1 MPRGS
6 PLFIPAPLRLNFP
19 PPIIPD
25 HELLRV
31 IGRGSYGEVWLARN
45 VMGVLRAVKV
55 VYRARFDHDRPFE
68 REFGGIQRYEPLSR
82 TGEGLVQVLHVGRN
96 DSAGCF
102 YYVMELA
109 DDAEAG
115 PAPDARPNAGTYAP
129 RTLRSDLER
138 LRRLPVDECLEIA
151 VALTTGL
158 AQLHRHRLV
167 HRDLKPSNVIFVNGR
182 AKLADVGLVA
192 GADESRSFV
201 GTEGF
206 VPPEGPGRATADL
219 FGLSRLLYQAATG
232 LEPDRFPEIPQDWLG
247 APEATGLIEFH
258 EVLLKL
264 GEGSAARRYQNAADV
279 LADLALLRSGKSVR
293 QLRTLERR
301 VVWFR
306 RLGTTA
312 LVALAVAGVAW
323 LWTAREARRER
334 ENFSRLAAAEQ
345 RARRELI
352 NAQLAQARA
361 ERLAGGLDRRD
372 AGLRALTNAARLQP
386 DPESRRALRSEAA
399 ATLAQP
405 GFRWVPAPAS
415 LRHLDPMGVVCD
427 GTQEWAARWLADGA
441 IVVNRIGQTAELA
454 RLPAPVPPPDEVL
467 GFNGSR
473 RFLALRRGED
483 RLIGDLT
490 KGTYCRTN
498 PLATFGPADRLWV
511 AGPDGALHLET
522 LPKGE
527 IVRQLPCP
535 AELISDLPWRRLAAT
550 ESGPL
555 AAVNGAGTIVW
566 WNGSDPTPA
575 GRLRTDSEIYSL
587 AWNRAGDLLAA
598 GTTGGDVLLW
608 RLPDP
613 TVQWQVRAHTAAVRR
628 LAFGVGDRTL
638 AVASE
643 GEELS
648 LLEVGSGRRLAS
660 LPAIV
665 WNQSFRPSDQRLALV
680 WRGGQPGFLEFVP
693 AVGLEQRRG
702 SRAAANDAALAFS
715 PDGRW
720 LAAGTVATVD
730 VWDQQR
736 GVLAASLP
744 AVGIRAVAFAGDP
757 PELRWLDDE
766 GLARLPWPP
775 GDTGPAVPPIRDRSR
790 PWTHFTQASNGVH
803 ALADAAAESV
813 TVQRPGAP
821 EIRMGPHPGVRFVS
835 VSGDGGRLA
844 TGSLAEP
851 GIQLWDT
858 ENGQR
863 LHRLPTGLNVR
874 PLFSPDG
881 RWLAAAGPTCSLW
894 SGPDW
899 HRVEGLPETPGNTVA
914 AAAAFSPGGEWFAA
928 VFGDH
933 QVRLFRLPSLAPGL
947 TAEAPGHAR
956 VLALAFSP
964 DGRTLAVTT
973 TEGEVLL
980 WNLPAL
986 EQALAGLGLPE

>member
-1 MPRGS
+1 MIS
-6 PLFIPAPLRLNFP
+6 P
-19 PPIIPD
+19 PPTIPD

-45 VMGVLRAVKV
+45 VMGALRAVKV
-55 VYRARFDHDRPFE
+55 VYRAHFDHERPYE

-82 TGEGLVQVLHVGRN
+82 SGEGLVQVLHVGRN
-96 DSAGCF
+96 DAAGCF

-109 DDAEAG
+109 DDDGAG
-115 PAPDARPNAGTYAP
+115 PAFEVPPDAATYAP

-151 VALTTGL
+151 GALATGL
-158 AQLHRHRLV
+158 EQLHRRRLV

-232 LEPDRFPEIPQDWLG
+232 LGPERFPEIPPDWLETPDASG
-247 APEATGLIEFH
+247 RIEFH
-258 EVLLKL
+258 EILLKL
-264 GEGSAARRYQNAADV
+264 GEGDAVRRYQTATDV

-306 RLGTTA
+306 RLGTA
-312 LVALAVAGVAW
+312 ALAALTLAGVAW

-334 ENFSRLAAAEQ
+334 ENVRRLAAAEQ

-372 AGLRALTNAARLQP
+372 AGLRALTDAARMNP
-386 DPESRRALRSEAA
+386 DPEQRQALRSEAE

-405 GFRWVPAPAS
+405 GFRWLPAPAS
-415 LRHLDPMGVVCD
+415 LRHLDPMGVVGD
-427 GTQEWAARWLADGA
+427 GAQEWAARWLADGA
-441 IVVNRIGQTAELA
+441 IVVNRIGETNVLA
-454 RLPAPVPPPDEVL
+454 RLPAPVPPPDEIL

-490 KGTYCRTN
+490 SGIYCRTN
-498 PLATFGPADRLWV
+498 RLATFAPANRLWV
-511 AGPDGALHLET
+511 AGTEGALNLEA
-522 LPKGE
+522 LSSGE
-527 IVRQLPCP
+527 LVRQIPCP
-535 AELISDLPWRRLAAT
+535 AELVSELPWLHLAGAEAGQLAA
-550 ESGPL
+550 
-555 AAVNGAGTIVW
+555 ANRAGTVVW
-566 WNGSDPTPA
+566 WSAEGTAPA

-598 GTTGGDVLLW
+598 GSTSGDVLLW

-613 TVQWQVRAHTAAVRR
+613 TVQWRVRAHTAAVRR
-628 LAFGVGDRTL
+628 LAFAGDGRTL

-643 GEELS
+643 GEEVS
-648 LLEVGSGRRLAS
+648 LLDVRSGKRLAA
-660 LPAIV
+660 LPAIA
-665 WNQSFRPSDQRLALV
+665 WSLSFRPGDHRLALI
-680 WRGGQPGFLEFVP
+680 WRGGQPGFIEFVP
-693 AVGLEQRRG
+693 AIGLEQRRG
-702 SRAAANDAALAFS
+702 SRAAANDAALAYS
-715 PDGRW
+715 PDGHW

-730 VWDQQR
+730 VWDQR
-736 GVLAASLP
+736 RRALAATF
-744 AVGIRAVAFAGDP
+744 AAAGVRAVAFATEPAG
-757 PELRWLDDE
+757 LVWVDDD
-766 GLARLPWPP
+766 GFARLPWPP
-775 GDTGPAVPPIRDRSR
+775 QEAGTAVAPQRDRSR
-790 PWTHFTQASNGVH
+790 PWTHFALATNGVL
-803 ALADAAAESV
+803 ALADATAETV
-813 TVQRPGAP
+813 TVRRPGAA
-821 EIRMGPHPGVRFVS
+821 ELRLGPHPGVRFVS
-835 VSGDGGRLA
+835 LTADGRRLA
-844 TGSLAEP
+844 TGSLAES
-851 GIQLWDT
+851 GLQIWDT
-858 ENGQR
+858 EAGSPQVR
-863 LHRLPTGLNVR
+863 LASGRQVR
-874 PLFSPDG
+874 PTFSPTG
-881 RWLAAAGPTCSLW
+881 RWLAAAGPACSLW
-894 SGPDW
+894 TEPAW
-899 HRVEGLPETPGNTVA
+899 APVPGLPEAPANTVA
-914 AAAAFSPGGEWFAA
+914 APAAFRPDGRQFAA

-947 TAEAPGHAR
+947 TLEAPGNAR

-980 WNLPAL
+980 WDLPAL
-986 EQALAGLGLPE
+986 ELALAELGLPE